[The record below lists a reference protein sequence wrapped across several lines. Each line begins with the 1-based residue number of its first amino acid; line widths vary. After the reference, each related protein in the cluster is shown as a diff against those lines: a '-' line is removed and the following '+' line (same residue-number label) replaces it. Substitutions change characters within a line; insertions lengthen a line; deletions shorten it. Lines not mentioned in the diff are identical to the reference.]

1 MIAPGG
7 TALTPINDGLTIPT
21 VSSLALRD
29 GRIYA
34 GTAGALFVATV
45 APSSVEEEMMAERGA
60 SGGFVPN
67 PVRGAASLGFTIAS
81 PQHVT
86 LDIYDAA
93 GSHVAT
99 LLAGRVEAGEHW
111 VSWSTEGVPAGGY
124 LWRLRGSRWSR
135 GGMVVVR

>member
-1 MIAPGG
+1 MTVGTVGG
-7 TALTPINDGLTIPT
+7 AKQ
-21 VSSLALRD
+21 
-29 GRIYA
+29 
-34 GTAGALFVATV
+34 AGAAPQRAGPRTAAPQSGFAPWKDPSKSPIVRFENVTKKFDDFVAV
-45 APSSVEEEMMAERGA
+45 K
-60 SGGFVPN
+60 N
-67 PVRGAASLGFTIAS
+67 
-81 PQHVT
+81 VT

-99 LLAGRVEAGEHW
+99 LLAGRVEAGEHR